1 MHLKL
6 QSVDPPTQNVI
17 FNFEDLWHLIHQKL
31 VCSVWNSGIHV
42 LALLLLRNLPLIWTF
57 FGGGNLWHFK
67 VKAFRLS
74 PGGQNA
80 SDKQGGYVDLDGEI
94 LARGQGSFGDASN
107 DPMVYGPT
115 IEVSVQQGLATL
127 FCPS

>member
-1 MHLKL
+1 
-6 QSVDPPTQNVI
+6 V
-17 FNFEDLWHLIHQKL
+17 
-31 VCSVWNSGIHV
+31 
-42 LALLLLRNLPLIWTF
+42 
-57 FGGGNLWHFK
+57 WHFK

-74 PGGQNA
+74 PGGQYA